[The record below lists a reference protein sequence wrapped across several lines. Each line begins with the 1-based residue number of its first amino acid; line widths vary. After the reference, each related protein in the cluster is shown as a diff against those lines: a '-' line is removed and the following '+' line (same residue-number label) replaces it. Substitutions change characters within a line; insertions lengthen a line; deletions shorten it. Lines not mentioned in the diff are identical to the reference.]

1 MYRAVGLGA
10 SYNISLN
17 TPFGRVGSSIDI
29 PVEQAARDAVNA
41 AWPPLQQKLEAEAP
55 RLIGQVWPGL
65 QQKLQAEVPVLIGQL
80 RPALSTAI
88 SSEAPKLIKILM
100 PALEAELP
108 KVLAKAQPIIDAE
121 RKAFT
126 RDIQHALVGV
136 GAAIC
141 GVVLLGALWVR
152 H

>member
-10 SYNISLN
+10 SYNIGLN
-17 TPFGRVGSSIDI
+17 TPFGRVGSTIDI

-65 QQKLQAEVPVLIGQL
+65 QQKLQAEVPHLIDQL
-80 RPALSTAI
+80 KPALEA
-88 SSEAPKLIKILM
+88 EAPKLIKSLM
-100 PALEAELP
+100 PTLQAEVP
-108 KVLAKAQPIIDAE
+108 KMLSKAQPLIDAE

-141 GVVLLGALWVR
+141 GVVLLSALWIR

>member
-29 PVEQAARDAVNA
+29 PVEKAAQDAVNA
-41 AWPPLQQKLEAEAP
+41 AWPPLQRALEAEAP
-55 RLIGQVWPGL
+55 RLIGQVWPSL
-65 QQKLQAEVPVLIGQL
+65 QQKLQAEVPRIIDQL
-80 RPALSTAI
+80 KPALEA
-88 SSEAPKLIKILM
+88 EAPKLIKSLM
-100 PALEAELP
+100 PMLQAEVP
-108 KVLAKAQPIIDAE
+108 KMLSKAQPLIDAE

-141 GVVLLGALWVR
+141 GVVLLSALWVR